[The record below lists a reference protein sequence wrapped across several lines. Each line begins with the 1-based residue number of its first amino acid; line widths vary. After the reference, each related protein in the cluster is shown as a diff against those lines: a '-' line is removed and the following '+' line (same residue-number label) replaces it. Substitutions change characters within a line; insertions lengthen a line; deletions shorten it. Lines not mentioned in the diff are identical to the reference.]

1 MSIKAGAILF
11 DANGFVIDRIQS
23 GGPGSLNI
31 PEEKIYEVGNWQ
43 SVGTVYDIPDLS
55 FDLESFDASCEFEA
69 ILLGE
74 IKGSSGQTNA
84 NAFSSTIGT
93 NEIDFQDACPIDVV
107 SPFKSQRNA
116 YNIINGVAVPYLTLE
131 RASYRF
137 GVGQNASQQFT
148 LKGDSIYYTPG
159 QPFTETQAVS
169 GTPSNAQVVTF
180 NYGPAAVY
188 TDNGLPTYVLNVT
201 LYNHTAGTYKRLFA
215 DSLTAHDQNGFT
227 IAASVCTD
235 YEEIRYVYSAPD
247 DSVDYVQ
254 AGHAVAGPFVQNTPT
269 GVGVKPA
276 AIRAKDIDIF
286 VGDDSATTVWTRLT
300 GVQTAEATWSVSL
313 ENDQELGNS
322 RYVSQ
327 DYDVPEVSGSLTVK
341 AFDTADLFS
350 KISTVTGVSAT
361 EVLGPDVTTP
371 VKLEIGINDP
381 SNGNRIKTI
390 YVPEARFKVPGMNA
404 RVQTKLES
412 QFDYVSDTGAFK
424 VYNGSMR

>member
-31 PEEKIYEVGNWQ
+31 PEEKVYEVGNWQ

-55 FDLESFDASCEFEA
+55 YDLESFDASTEFEA
-69 ILLGE
+69 LLIGE
-74 IKGSSGQTNA
+74 VPNT
-84 NAFSSTIGT
+84 FSSTIGA
-93 NEIDFQDACPIDVV
+93 NSIDFQDACPIDIV

-116 YNIINGVAVPYLTLE
+116 YDIVNGVAVPYLTLE

-148 LKGDSIYYTPG
+148 LKGDSIFYVPG
-159 QPFTETQAVS
+159 EPFTETQAVS
-169 GTPSNAQVVTF
+169 GTPANAQVVTF
-180 NYGPAAVY
+180 DHGPASVY
-188 TDNGLPTYVLNVT
+188 VDSGVNTYVLNVT
-201 LYNHTAGTYKRLFA
+201 LYNHTAGTYKRIFA
-215 DSLTAHDQNGFT
+215 DSLTAQSNTGFT
-227 IAASVCTD
+227 IAANICTD
-235 YEEIRYVYSAPD
+235 YEEIRYVYSGPD
-247 DSVDYVQ
+247 GAVNYPQSV
-254 AGHAVAGPFVQNTPT
+254 HAVAGEFSQNTPA

-276 AIRAKDIDIF
+276 AIRAKDIDVY
-286 VGDDSATTVWTRLT
+286 VGDNSSTTIWTRLT
-300 GVQTAEATWSVSL
+300 GVQSAEATWSVSL
-313 ENDQELGNS
+313 ENEQELGNS

-327 DYDVPEVSGSLTVK
+327 DYDVPEVSGSLTIK

-350 KISTVTGVSAT
+350 KISTVTGISAS

-381 SNGNRIKTI
+381 ATGTRIKTLSI
-390 YVPEARFKVPGMNA
+390 PTARFKVPGMNA

-412 QFDYVSDTGAFK
+412 QFDFVSDTGDFK
-424 VYNGSMR
+424 VYNGAMR